1 MGFLWFFFRGFST
14 WIVNRWAG
22 KGRGR
27 EKICE
32 LGLNGLERALGWPG
46 MVGELFATLGGT
58 QLCSSFGFYF
68 PLYFPL
74 SFLSMVFLLI
84 ISLESNEK
92 LYFKVLPVFKTVTA
106 VSSIIREMWW
116 ADFLGC

>member
-1 MGFLWFFFRGFST
+1 
-14 WIVNRWAG
+14 
-22 KGRGR
+22 
-27 EKICE
+27 
-32 LGLNGLERALGWPG
+32 

-58 QLCSSFGFYF
+58 QLCSSFGF
-68 PLYFPL
+68 YFPL

-92 LYFKVLPVFKTVTA
+92 LYFKVLLVFKTVTA

>member
-1 MGFLWFFFRGFST
+1 
-14 WIVNRWAG
+14 
-22 KGRGR
+22 
-27 EKICE
+27 
-32 LGLNGLERALGWPG
+32 
-46 MVGELFATLGGT
+46 MVGELFATLGGA